1 MTAGVSVTAA
11 APQEFDLPTASA
23 AFLRGL
29 THAPRCAT
37 TYALMGMFVGTG
49 ALAHDF
55 GFSLGWTIILN
66 TLVWAGPAQ
75 LVLITLLGAG
85 VPLPQIAIAVALSGV
100 RLFPMVVTVLP
111 QLRDKDTPRS
121 HLLLPAHFTAITFML
136 ESLRVIPHVP
146 RHRRITFCNGYGVS
160 LIGMGTV
167 AIAAGHML
175 AASLPPV
182 IAVGLLFLAAYSFLL
197 SAAAGCRN
205 YVDWIALGLGGA
217 LMPLVAFAETGI
229 EILICGIGG
238 GTIAY
243 AADRWRRTP

>member
-1 MTAGVSVTAA
+1 MTAET
-11 APQEFDLPTASA
+11 QELDLPTASA

-29 THAPRCAT
+29 AHAPRCAT
-37 TYALMGMFVGTG
+37 TYALMGMFIGTG

-55 GFSLGWTIILN
+55 GFSLGWTIVLN
-66 TLVWAGPAQ
+66 TVVWAGPAQ

-85 VPLPQIAIAVALSGV
+85 VALPQIAVAVALSGF

-136 ESLRVIPHVP
+136 ETLRAIPRIP
-146 RHRRITFCNGYGVS
+146 RHRRIVFCNGYGVS

-182 IAVGLLFLAAYSFLL
+182 VAVGLLFLAAYSFLL
-197 SAAAGCRN
+197 SAAAGCRD

-217 LMPLVAFAETGI
+217 LMPLVALVDTGI
-229 EILICGIGG
+229 DILICGLAA

-243 AADRWRRTP
+243 VVDRWRRRAA

>member
-1 MTAGVSVTAA
+1 VTAA
-11 APQEFDLPTASA
+11 EPQEFDLPTRSA
-23 AFLRGL
+23 AFMRGL
-29 THAPRCAT
+29 AHAPRCAT
-37 TYALMGMFVGTG
+37 TYALMGMFIGTG
-49 ALAHDF
+49 ALAHDL

-66 TLVWAGPAQ
+66 TVVWAGPAQ

-85 VPLPQIAIAVALSGV
+85 VALPQIAVAVALSGF

-111 QLRDKDTPRS
+111 QLRDKNTPRS

-136 ESLRVIPHVP
+136 ETLRAVPHIP
-146 RHRRITFCNGYGVS
+146 RHRRIVFCNGYGVS

-167 AIAAGHML
+167 AISAGHLL
-175 AASLPPV
+175 AASMPPV

-205 YVDWIALGLGGA
+205 YIDWIALCLGGA
-217 LMPLVAFAETGI
+217 LMPLVALADTGVD
-229 EILICGIGG
+229 ILICGLSG

-243 AADRWRRTP
+243 AVDRWRRTP